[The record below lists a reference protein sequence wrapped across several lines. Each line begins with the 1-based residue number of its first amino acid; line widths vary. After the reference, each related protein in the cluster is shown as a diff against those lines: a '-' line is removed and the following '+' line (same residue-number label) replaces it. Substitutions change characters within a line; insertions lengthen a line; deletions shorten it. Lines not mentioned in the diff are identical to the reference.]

1 MSDRVRIGTAS
12 WTDPEFIKAGW
23 YPPGV
28 KSDAAARLR
37 YYAERFSMVEV
48 NASFYALPGVATTT
62 AWAARVPEGFR
73 FHVKAHQVISGH
85 VCDPVRLPE
94 MLRDLPFHAD
104 ARGRIRRPSRELRDA
119 VIDALLEAVA
129 PLGEC
134 LGAILVQL
142 PPYVVSGV
150 ETRAEL
156 DRILSRLAPAQV
168 AVEFRH
174 RSWVAPNER
183 EEAEELLARHG
194 AAWVCVD
201 APRIDSPSAMPPFVT
216 VTSDALAYVRM
227 HGRNG
232 DTWHGSKTVAERFD
246 HVYEDTELAEWLD
259 PVLEMAARAQEV
271 AVVFNNNS
279 KDNALVSAHR
289 FGELLGRRGP

>member
-1 MSDRVRIGTAS
+1 MRIGTAS

-134 LGAILVQL
+134 LGADRKS
-142 PPYVVSGV
+142 VV
-150 ETRAEL
+150 
-156 DRILSRLAPAQV
+156 
-168 AVEFRH
+168 
-174 RSWVAPNER
+174 
-183 EEAEELLARHG
+183 
-194 AAWVCVD
+194 
-201 APRIDSPSAMPPFVT
+201 
-216 VTSDALAYVRM
+216 
-227 HGRNG
+227 
-232 DTWHGSKTVAERFD
+232 
-246 HVYEDTELAEWLD
+246 
-259 PVLEMAARAQEV
+259 
-271 AVVFNNNS
+271 
-279 KDNALVSAHR
+279 
-289 FGELLGRRGP
+289 